1 VVTSTGRGNAVAGA
15 FEGLDVLELASG
27 IAGPMVGM
35 MLADHGAVVTRI
47 ERPGD
52 PLADFPGCRVWN
64 RGKRSALLDLRDPED
79 HEVLVAL
86 IERADV
92 LLDSLP
98 PGAME
103 RLGLAPV
110 QLQAL
115 NPRLISCSVTA
126 YGENNEHSAR
136 PGYEALVAA
145 RTGAQWAQRGGIM
158 SNGELGVPDIP
169 IPEGAEQAARAEG
182 PIFSASPWMSL
193 NGFYAATLAIA
204 AALLARERTGA
215 GQHIEAS
222 MLPRASFVPALP
234 DGGATGGTWMNL
246 RGAPRGLFE
255 CKDRRWVHQWP
266 IKPLSI
272 VQAAE
277 HERLEDAPPP
287 EYTHRR
293 VDPSRI
299 GMEPE
304 NIVVLFHYLPLMQE
318 AFKKFPAE
326 DWRRWGERV
335 QEGVQIVRSPEE
347 ALADPTLLEDG
358 VVVEVRDPDL
368 GAIRHL
374 GVLND
379 LSASPGAVRGPAPR
393 RGEHSEEVRNA
404 ASSPVLGVGT
414 SSDPGQGVTPGEPPS
429 GSPVGDEPP
438 LRGVRI
444 LDIGLAL
451 AGPYGSSLLADL
463 GADVIKINAPWDG
476 AWLATGIGQLANHG
490 KRSVLLNLGKPN
502 GLAAFYELVK
512 TADVVTHNM
521 RWGVAERIG
530 VGYDDLRAVNPS
542 IIYAA
547 SRGFDRARSAAN
559 LPGTDQSASALA
571 GQEWE
576 DGGCGRGGRPFFGTS
591 FGDLGNGFLV
601 AIGILVALYHRQRT
615 GEGQEAGCSILGA
628 CLATSSGT
636 FAYPDGSGP
645 DRARLDPLQLG
656 FSALYRLYE
665 TADGWLCLAAVTE
678 AHWAALCCA
687 LGRDELVADGRFA
700 DPADRT
706 ANDDDLGKLLGE
718 VLRTRDASAWWTVL
732 DEAGVPAE
740 VSRPGFDSGALR
752 RPYLEFSATPAAR
765 IGFAPRLGAH
775 TDEVLDEL
783 HLTADVRAAV
793 HAECADRARA

>member
-1 VVTSTGRGNAVAGA
+1 MTGA
-15 FEGLDVLELASG
+15 FSGLDVLELTSG
-27 IAGPMVGM
+27 VAGPMVGM
-35 MLADHGAVVTRI
+35 MLSDQGARVTRV
-47 ERPGD
+47 ERPD
-52 PLADFPGCRVWN
+52 DLFADLPGYRVWN
-64 RGKRSALLDLRDPED
+64 RGKRSATLDLRHDAD
-79 HEVLVAL
+79 RQVLLAL
-86 IERADV
+86 LRDADV
-92 LLDSLP
+92 LIDSLR

-103 RLGLAPV
+103 QLGLGPQ
-110 QLQAL
+110 QLSAL
-115 NPRLISCSVTA
+115 NPRLVSCSVTA
-126 YGENNEHSAR
+126 YGEGNEHSDR

-158 SNGELGVPDIP
+158 SHGDLGVPDVP
-169 IPEGAEQAARAEG
+169 IPDGAEQAARADG
-182 PIFSASPWMSL
+182 PLFSASPWMSL

-204 AALLARERTGA
+204 AALVARERTGI

-222 MLPRASFVPALP
+222 MLPRASFAPALP
-234 DGGATGGTWMNL
+234 AGGATGGTWMNL

-255 CKDRRWVHQWP
+255 CQDGRWVHQWP
-266 IKPLSI
+266 IKPLSV

-277 HERLEDAPPP
+277 HDRLEDAAAP

-304 NIVVLFHYLPLMQE
+304 NIIVLFHYLPLMQE

-326 DWRRWGERV
+326 DWRRWAERV
-335 QEGVQIVRSPEE
+335 HEGVQIVRSPEE
-347 ALADPTLLEDG
+347 ALSDPTLLDEG
-358 VVVEVRDPDL
+358 LVVRVQDPDL
-368 GAIRHL
+368 GDIRHV
-374 GVLND
+374 GVLTE
-379 LSASPGAVRGPAPR
+379 LSRSPGAVQGPAPR
-393 RGEHSEEVRNA
+393 RGEHTALVRRDA
-404 ASSPVLGVGT
+404 ATSAAATAEASPARV
-414 SSDPGQGVTPGEPPS
+414 QRA
-429 GSPVGDEPP
+429 PVSKP
-438 LRGVRI
+438 LHGVRI

-476 AWLATGIGQLANHG
+476 PWLATGIGQLANRG

-502 GLAAFYELVK
+502 GLAAFDELVK

-530 VGYDDLRAVNPS
+530 VGYDDVRAVKPD

-601 AIGILVALYHRQRT
+601 AIGIVSALYDRQRT
-615 GEGQEAGCSILGA
+615 GEGQEVGCSILGA

-636 FAYPDGSGP
+636 FAFPDGSGP
-645 DRARLDPLQLG
+645 DHARLDDLQLG

-665 TADGWLCLAAVTE
+665 TADGWLCLAALTPE
-678 AHWAALCCA
+678 HWAALCTT
-687 LGRDELVADGRFA
+687 LGCEDLLTDARFV
-700 DPADRT
+700 DPASRLS
-706 ANDDDLGKLLGE
+706 NDEDLGKRLGD
-718 VLRTRDASAWWTVL
+718 VLTSRSAADWLSVL
-732 DEAGVPAE
+732 DRAGVPAE
-740 VSRPGFDSGALR
+740 VSKPGFASTAFQ
-752 RPYLEFSATPAAR
+752 RPYLEFSATPAAP
-765 IGFAPRLGAH
+765 IGFAPALGAH
-775 TDEVLDEL
+775 TDEVLAEL
-783 HLTADVRAAV
+783 SLPADVRAAV
-793 HAECADRARA
+793 HTECLDRSRA